1 MPLYGWVGLAVL
13 LVSEAGTLA
22 RIEPFWTWHT
32 AIAWTGYILLVDA
45 IVWKRC
51 GSSWIRSAPAEF
63 ALLAILSIPLWLIF
77 ELYNLFIVSW
87 DYLNLPDPPLRYF
100 GYAWAFA
107 TIWPAIFE
115 TADLVATF
123 RPPETDRRQLPPTR
137 MSSAQV
143 ASIAVGLVMLILPFI
158 WPTPWLAAP
167 VWLGFI
173 FLLDPINA
181 RLGADSLFAGR
192 AGSWSKRTGSLML
205 AGLICGVLWE
215 CWNYWARARWVYNV
229 PILPDV
235 KIFEMPV
242 LGYLGFPAFALECFT
257 MYVFVR
263 HWLWRG
269 PTRRIA
275 APAHHRVSAA
285 IYG

>member
-32 AIAWTGYILLVDA
+32 AVAWTAYILLVDA
-45 IVWKRC
+45 IVWNRC

-63 ALLAILSIPLWLIF
+63 AFLAILSIPLWLVF
-77 ELYNLFIVSW
+77 ECYNPFIDSW

-100 GYAWAFA
+100 GDAWAAFA
-107 TIWPAIFE
+107 TISPAIFE
-115 TADLVATF
+115 TADLAATL
-123 RPPETDRRQLPPTR
+123 RAPETDRRQLPAPR
-137 MSSAQV
+137 MSSAQM

-158 WPTPWLAAP
+158 WPSPWLAAP

-181 RLGADSLFAGR
+181 RLGADWLFAGR
-192 AGSWSKRTGSLML
+192 AGLWPTRAGSLML
-205 AGLICGVLWE
+205 SGLICGFLWE
-215 CWNYWARARWVYNV
+215 FWNYWARARWVYNV

-257 MYVFVR
+257 M
-263 HWLWRG
+263 
-269 PTRRIA
+269 
-275 APAHHRVSAA
+275 
-285 IYG
+285 